1 MTQTVKNKTKKY
13 SDLVNQEVKELAED
27 LNLNEN
33 LAKEIEMWFANTDV
47 YNSGGNRRRDNLFK
61 LFRKVA
67 VDHYIGIT
75 TEPTSDGEESI

>member
-1 MTQTVKNKTKKY
+1 MAEAVKNKTKKY
-13 SDLVNQEVKELAED
+13 SDIVNQEVKELAED
-27 LNLNEN
+27 LNLNEH

-47 YNSGGNRRRDNLFK
+47 YNSGGNRRRDDLFR

-75 TEPTSDGEESI
+75 TDPVGDEKESV